1 MTTAVLLLLP
11 KGYLVYGET
20 YEYDPLNRIQKV
32 YYDDGSVAEYFYDAN
47 GNLQNVRTQT
57 AQSQPEE
64 STKTEE
70 TTKETSK
77 ETTKT
82 EETSETEETTGH
94 LAHGE
99 TYEYDAL
106 NRIQKVYYDD
116 GSVASY
122 SYDANGNIQNV
133 RIETA
138 QSQQKES
145 TETEET
151 TKIEEITKTEEVA
164 EFAQEALNLE
174 EDIEGTKTKRL
185 KKQEEKN
192 IFERI
197 GEWFE
202 NIFQRLKDIRDAIN

>member
-1 MTTAVLLLLP
+1 MKKQRLKGKHKTRRIITITTAVMLLLP

-32 YYDDGSVAEYFYDAN
+32 YYDDGSVA
-47 GNLQNVRTQT
+47 
-57 AQSQPEE
+57 
-64 STKTEE
+64 
-70 TTKETSK
+70 
-77 ETTKT
+77 
-82 EETSETEETTGH
+82 
-94 LAHGE
+94 
-99 TYEYDAL
+99 
-106 NRIQKVYYDD
+106 
-116 GSVASY
+116 SY

-133 RIETA
+133 RIETV

-151 TKIEEITKTEEVA
+151 TKTEEA
-164 EFAQEALNLE
+164 AGSEEFAQEALNLE